1 MDPTV
6 EEFRRDSVLFR
17 TSSAHRYRHTRCMQ
31 HRTRT
36 GAGAKTVKTNAKTA
50 RAYEFSVQEFLDSTG
65 ITKPVMQYRRNETV
79 FTQGD
84 TCDHVWY
91 IQSGGI
97 KLSVL
102 SKTGKEAVVAML
114 GPGDFFG
121 EGCLA
126 GQELRMGS
134 ATAVTPST
142 VLRINK
148 VLMAQLL
155 HKQHGM
161 SDRFISHI
169 LTRNIRI
176 EEDLIDQLFNSSEKR
191 LARTLLLLA
200 RYGKQAQPTREV
212 PQISQET
219 LAEMVGT
226 TRSRVNFFLNK
237 FRKLGFIEYK
247 HDLPIRINNS
257 LLSVVL
263 LD

>member
-1 MDPTV
+1 M
-6 EEFRRDSVLFR
+6 ERNIRS
-17 TSSAHRYRHTRCMQ
+17 
-31 HRTRT
+31 
-36 GAGAKTVKTNAKTA
+36 GAGVKASALKVSA
-50 RAYEFSVQEFLDSTG
+50 EKASAFSVPAFLESAG
-65 ITKPVMQYRRNETV
+65 IAKKVLPYRRGEPV

-84 TCDHVWY
+84 VCEHVWY

-126 GQELRMGS
+126 GQEVRMGS
-134 ATAVTPST
+134 ATAITPSAI
-142 VLRINK
+142 LCIDKRH
-148 VLMAQLL
+148 MAHVL
-155 HKQHGM
+155 HKQHAL
-161 SDRFISHI
+161 SDRFIAHI

-176 EEDLIDQLFNSSEKR
+176 EEDLIGQLFNSSEKR

-200 RYGKQAQPTREV
+200 RYGKQAKPDRLV

-237 FRKLGFIEYK
+237 FRKLGFIEYEGE
-247 HDLPIRINNS
+247 LPIRINNS

-263 LD
+263 HD

>member
-1 MDPTV
+1 MDRNARSGAAGTKAAKLKASAEKAPV
-6 EEFRRDSVLFR
+6 FSLQAFLESAGIAKKVLPYQRD
-17 TSSAHRYRHTRCMQ
+17 
-31 HRTRT
+31 
-36 GAGAKTVKTNAKTA
+36 
-50 RAYEFSVQEFLDSTG
+50 EP
-65 ITKPVMQYRRNETV
+65 I

-84 TCDHVWY
+84 ACEHVWY

-126 GQELRMGS
+126 GQEVRMGS
-134 ATAVTPST
+134 ATAVTPSA
-142 VLRINK
+142 VLRIDK
-148 VLMAQLL
+148 GHMAQLL
-155 HKQHGM
+155 HKQHAM

-200 RYGKQAQPTREV
+200 RYGKQAKPTRLV

-237 FRKLGFIEYK
+237 FRKLGFIEYNGGLEVK
-247 HDLPIRINNS
+247 SS

-263 LD
+263 HD